1 MACPYAQAIPA
12 FRELGFGSFLAFQL
26 IVGGNALV
34 ALVHPIFMLRMI
46 FELLRPGSRED
57 YPSIQFVLYLLII
70 AAGYLLSAFISC
82 FGLARRGMLKKVG
95 VLTLTPLHWLLLSIA
110 AWWAA
115 VELIYAPFRWKKTE
129 HGLDKAARQTSTTR
143 SLLELE
149 RLLSDLKRRGEL
161 ATRDS
166 ASSRRRLLRVAA

>member
-1 MACPYAQAIPA
+1 MRKPYRL

-70 AAGYLLSAFISC
+70 AAGYLLSAFIGC

-115 VELIYAPFRWKKTE
+115 VELIYAPFFAGKRPNT
-129 HGLDKAARQTSTTR
+129 GST
-143 SLLELE
+143 
-149 RLLSDLKRRGEL
+149 RLRGRRAPRVRCSTL
-161 ATRDS
+161 S
-166 ASSRRRLLRVAA
+166 ASSVI

>member
-1 MACPYAQAIPA
+1 MQTWLVHMRKPYRL

-95 VLTLTPLHWLLLSIA
+95 VLYSDPA
-110 AWWAA
+110 ALAA
-115 VELIYAPFRWKKTE
+115 AFNCSMVGGR
-129 HGLDKAARQTSTTR
+129 
-143 SLLELE
+143 
-149 RLLSDLKRRGEL
+149 
-161 ATRDS
+161 
-166 ASSRRRLLRVAA
+166 